1 MVSVR
6 YPLQQRCS
14 EAVAPPQDQGGCK
27 PCSYRLLASH
37 MHQEDCSPRPM
48 ACLRDIRK
56 PSQRLCNSGTS
67 PCSLTLCQ
75 DGWGLPLN
83 PTRRSAFACY
93 GRQNFTVSP
102 SRSCS
107 SLTVAVC
114 EWQGRNRETLFPA
127 TGAVGASLPTLT
139 RSREKLCGMFW
150 SSPALFTLT
159 RFISRRACSALCQLE
174 RIDRQPS
181 DSLSRETM

>member
-1 MVSVR
+1 LIPARRPDLRFRFAWYNCSTVGLGTNQLRVLPRRRPDLVSGLS
-6 YPLQQRCS
+6 PTPGL
-14 EAVAPPQDQGGCK
+14 APPWGNEWGQRVVLDLSGAPHHK
-27 PCSYRLLASH
+27 PGTCDLPSIFATLL
-37 MHQEDCSPRPM
+37 
-48 ACLRDIRK
+48 
-56 PSQRLCNSGTS
+56 
-67 PCSLTLCQ
+67 
-75 DGWGLPLN
+75 
-83 PTRRSAFACY
+83 
-93 GRQNFTVSP
+93 
-102 SRSCS
+102 SCS
-107 SLTVAVC
+107 ALTVAVC